1 MRFAISLGLPTP
13 TELLRRAR
21 LRYIGILIHCGA
33 YAEWGLLSQDHEW
46 ICLIQDDLVWMWNQL
61 CRSSELRDP
70 AVHFDQWLYLMR
82 HHRGYWKRLINRA
95 VRHAILQRRSRLG
108 VVKLHRRSFAVLQ
121 AAGRLAQAEPMY
133 TKSHSDMGV
142 FGCMQ
147 CQLRCKTRGGEGAHF
162 FRCHGQAAP
171 IRRLFADTWCPCCQK
186 EFHTLTKMQLHIRNV
201 GTCRRDLWARGHLFP
216 LGPGIGS
223 LEAQQGDRRHDG
235 ALPPQQTQGASL
247 EPVRPRDIRVE
258 STDLILKLVDALA
271 DREPDAALTQT
282 LRATIQALPISWTQC
297 SATLAVFL
305 ESVDDDFAG
314 MLGLEASVLRKAVE
328 TLQRVDAWDFLEAP
342 ALGHSGP
349 DDELAHFDRWSSSL
363 LREEQPWY
371 PNTPAPRPIGK
382 DRIILHAF
390 AGRRRVGNY
399 PLTSCARHQMD
410 FCSMSCPSTSL
421 STRSTAT

>member
-1 MRFAISLGLPTP
+1 
-13 TELLRRAR
+13 
-21 LRYIGILIHCGA
+21 
-33 YAEWGLLSQDHEW
+33 
-46 ICLIQDDLVWMWNQL
+46 
-61 CRSSELRDP
+61 
-70 AVHFDQWLYLMR
+70 
-82 HHRGYWKRLINRA
+82 
-95 VRHAILQRRSRLG
+95 
-108 VVKLHRRSFAVLQ
+108 
-121 AAGRLAQAEPMY
+121 
-133 TKSHSDMGV
+133 
-142 FGCMQ
+142 
-147 CQLRCKTRGGEGAHF
+147 
-162 FRCHGQAAP
+162 
-171 IRRLFADTWCPCCQK
+171 
-186 EFHTLTKMQLHIRNV
+186 MQLHIRNV

-223 LEAQQGDRRHDG
+223 LEAQRGDRRHDG

-314 MLGLEASVLRKAVE
+314 MLGLETSVLRKAVE

-363 LREEQPWY
+363 LREEQPWH

-382 DRIILHAF
+382 DRIILHVF
-390 AGRRRVGNY
+390 AGRRRVGDY